1 MRFYLYEA
9 VQYDNQMPLFTTT
22 ITCWSLVRLSNPIN
36 HANVPL
42 FTSGEQ
48 TLHSSYTTCE
58 VSYINRLLPATNAT
72 LASHRRN
79 L

>member
-1 MRFYLYEA
+1 MRFYLYKA
-9 VQYDNQMPLFTTT
+9 VQYGNQMPLFTTT
-22 ITCWSLVRLSNPIN
+22 STCWSLVRLSNPVN

-58 VSYINRLLPATNAT
+58 GGVYQPSPSSTC
-72 LASHRRN
+72 H
-79 L
+79 